1 MKKISAKKYLAIG
14 GLFVALLLAY
24 SIGLLK
30 PLESLIARITEPI
43 HSVFYSTSSS
53 IKFWTDNFFEPKLL
67 QTQNQ
72 ALQLQLVKLQAQ
84 LNDYQD
90 LALENERLKNIL
102 DYQATSAWDSVLAK
116 VIGQL
121 ETNGQVYLLINQGSN
136 SGLSKNQF
144 VLDENGRLLGEI
156 LEASSNFSKVRLANH
171 PDFSIGV
178 KKPGSQKPLGILKG
192 NFSVSLLLELIPIAA
207 ELETGQAL
215 VTAGLQ
221 GTPSNIHAG
230 YIANIEEVAGGL
242 FKTAV
247 VELRFDPL
255 EVLFVQ
261 VLLTE

>member
-1 MKKISAKKYLAIG
+1 MKKISVKKYLAIG
-14 GLFVALLLAY
+14 AVFVALLLAH
-24 SIGLLK
+24 IVGILK

-43 HSVFYSTSSS
+43 HSVFYSTSTSV
-53 IKFWTDNFFEPKLL
+53 KFWTDNFFEPQFL

-72 ALQLQLVKLQAQ
+72 ELLQQLVKFQAQ
-84 LNDYQD
+84 LNDYQA
-90 LALENERLKNIL
+90 LALENERLKGVL
-102 DYQATSAWDSVLAK
+102 DYQATSTWASVLAK
-116 VIGQL
+116 VIGQF

-156 LEASSNFSKVRLANH
+156 FEAASNFSKVRLANH

-192 NFSVSLLLELIPIAA
+192 NFSVSLLLELIPIATD
-207 ELETGQAL
+207 LEIGQAL

-221 GTPSNIHAG
+221 GKPSNIQAG
-230 YIANIEEVAGGL
+230 YITNINAVAGGL

-261 VLLTE
+261 ILLSD

>member
-1 MKKISAKKYLAIG
+1 MKNLSAKKYLAIG
-14 GLFVALLLAY
+14 GLFVALLLAH
-24 SIGLLK
+24 IVGLLR

-43 HSVFYSTSSS
+43 HSVFYSTSSG
-53 IKFWTDNFFEPKLL
+53 IKFWTDNFFEPQHL

-72 ALQLQLVKLQAQ
+72 ALLQQSVKLQAQ

-90 LALENERLKNIL
+90 LALENERLKSVL
-102 DYQATSAWDSVLAK
+102 DYQATSAWDSVVAK

-136 SGLSKNQF
+136 SGLSKSQF

-171 PDFSIGV
+171 PRFSIGV

-192 NFSVSLLLELIPIAA
+192 NFSVSLLLELIPVAS
-207 ELETGQAL
+207 ELEIGQAL

-221 GTPSNIHAG
+221 GKPSNIQAG
-230 YIANIEEVAGGL
+230 YITNIDAVAGGL

-255 EVLFVQ
+255 DVLFVQ
-261 VLLTE
+261 ILLSE